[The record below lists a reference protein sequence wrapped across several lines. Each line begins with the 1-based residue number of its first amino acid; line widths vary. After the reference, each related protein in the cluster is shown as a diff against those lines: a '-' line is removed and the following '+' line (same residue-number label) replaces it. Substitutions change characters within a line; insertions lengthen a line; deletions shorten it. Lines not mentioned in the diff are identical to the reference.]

1 MDAQEGQTANTAE
14 PKKSKTL
21 LIVLVSSCLLL
32 FAVGGFVTYNF
43 VHQDEDEAQ
52 SHEAEGKVEEVQEE
66 TQMYRLDPFIVNL
79 VDDQGIRYMK
89 LQLELELKGI
99 DEASMEKKNPKIRD
113 SLVVL
118 FSSKRFDEIATMEGK
133 ARLREEVLYRLD
145 RILGEGKAQAVY
157 FTDFV
162 VQ

>member
-21 LIVLVSSCLLL
+21 LIVLVGSCLLL
-32 FAVGGFVTYNF
+32 FAV
-43 VHQDEDEAQ
+43 
-52 SHEAEGKVEEVQEE
+52 
-66 TQMYRLDPFIVNL
+66 IVNL

>member
-1 MDAQEGQTANTAE
+1 MDPQEGQAANAAE

-21 LIVLVSSCLLL
+21 LIVVLMSCLLL
-32 FAVGGFVTYNF
+32 FGVGGFVTYSY
-43 VHQDEDEAQ
+43 VLKGGDETPADDAL
-52 SHEAEGKVEEVQEE
+52 AEVEEVQEA
-66 TQMYRLDPFIVNL
+66 MLYRLEPFIVNL

-89 LQLELELKGI
+89 LQLQLELKDM
-99 DEASMEKKNPKIRD
+99 DELTMERNIPKIRD

-118 FSSKRFDEIATMEGK
+118 FSSKRFDEIATIEGK

>member
-1 MDAQEGQTANTAE
+1 MDAREEQAADAVE

-21 LIVLVSSCLLL
+21 LIVVLASCLLL
-32 FAVGGFVTYNF
+32 LGAGGFVAYNF
-43 VHQDEDEAQ
+43 VHQDEEGAE
-52 SHEAEGKVEEVQEE
+52 SHEAEAKVEGAQ
-66 TQMYRLDPFIVNL
+66 QQALLYRLDPFIVNL

-89 LQLELELKGI
+89 IQLQLELKDC
-99 DEASMEKKNPKIRD
+99 DEASMEREVPKIRD

-118 FSSKRFDEIATMEGK
+118 FSSKRFDEIATIEGK
-133 ARLREEVLYRLD
+133 ARLREEILYRLD